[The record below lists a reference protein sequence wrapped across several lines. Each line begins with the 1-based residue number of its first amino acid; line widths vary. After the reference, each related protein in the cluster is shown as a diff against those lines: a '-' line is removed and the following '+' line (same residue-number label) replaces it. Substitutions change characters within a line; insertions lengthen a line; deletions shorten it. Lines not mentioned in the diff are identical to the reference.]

1 MIQVRIPATT
11 ANLGPGYDC
20 MGLALDLWNTFE
32 LRLEGEPGTA
42 RVHVLGE
49 GEGKLPTDGTN
60 IVPQII
66 KQLLGK
72 DFHKLSQGL
81 SIRCHGGVPCSSGM
95 GSSSTAV
102 LAGTIFAHAL
112 QKKLQGAEDVEPE
125 SLDREAI
132 LRDAVS
138 IEGHGDNVGPA
149 LKGGLLLI
157 MPSDGE
163 VIIRQVPFRK
173 LRVVVC
179 VPDFDYLTT
188 QARARLPK
196 SVTLE
201 DAVFNLGRA
210 MFVVEA
216 LRDGDD
222 ALLKRAAG
230 DRLHE
235 PYRFPDIP
243 GAIQAREAALGA
255 GAIKVSLS
263 GAGPGVIAFAREG
276 HAAIGRAMQSAFQAQ
291 GLASRWW
298 ALDATTE
305 GTSIRRLP

>member
-32 LRLEGEPGTA
+32 LRLEGPAGTA

-49 GEGKLPTDGTN
+49 GEGRLPTDETN
-60 IVPQII
+60 IVPQIVGE
-66 KQLLGK
+66 LLGN
-72 DFHKLSQGL
+72 DFHKLSNGL
-81 SIRCHGGVPCSSGM
+81 SIRCHAGVPCSSGM

-112 QKKLQGAEDVEPE
+112 RKKLEGAEDVEPE

-157 MPSDGE
+157 MPKEDE

-196 SVTLE
+196 HVTLE

-222 ALLKRAAG
+222 ALLRQAGG

-243 GAIQAREAALGA
+243 GAIPARQAAMEA
-255 GAIKVSLS
+255 GAITVALS

-276 HAAIGRAMQSAFQAQ
+276 HAAIGKAMQSAFKEA